1 MIYLLCFY
9 FLKYTVKNPMELI
22 KRHAAPIKNSTFGM
36 EFLENT
42 AATAKHI
49 AVNIFAKL
57 HNI

>member
-36 EFLENT
+36 EFLEST

-49 AVNIFAKL
+49 ARKHIC
-57 HNI
+57 